1 MHTSIFPDWSQD
13 LDLVMLVCTF
23 QLSVFCDSMIP
34 WFCDHMIL
42 WNYVAITPLST
53 LTFEHSEPS
62 TYLSGC

>member
-42 WNYVAITPLST
+42 
-53 LTFEHSEPS
+53 
-62 TYLSGC
+62 